1 MDVYIDCFNKLQ
13 LPVQHSLARYA
24 DWVKDFKKGP
34 TGKESTGLWH
44 LWYYGVLHNELPERD
59 ETGGR
64 LNAIT

>member
-13 LPVQHSLARYA
+13 LPVQRSLARYA

-34 TGKESTGLWH
+34 TGKELGLWH